1 MTVTTFSE
9 LELDE
14 NLLDALQDK
23 GFTRPTAIQA
33 AAIPPAL
40 DGRDI
45 LGSAPTGTGKTAAY
59 LLPALQHLLD
69 FPRKKSGPPRI
80 LILTPTREL
89 AMQVADHAR
98 ELAKHTHLDI
108 ATITGGVAY
117 MNHAEVFSEN
127 QDIVVA
133 TTGRLLQYIK
143 EENFDC
149 RAVETLILDEADRML
164 DMGFAQDIEHIAG
177 ETRWRKQT
185 MLFSATLEGDAIKDF
200 AERLLEEP
208 VEVSATPSTRERKK
222 IHQWYYRAD
231 DVKHKTALLVHL
243 LKQPEATRSIVFV
256 RKRERVHE
264 LAGWLRE
271 AGINTCWLEGE
282 MVQAKRNEAISR
294 LTDGRINVL
303 IATDV
308 AARGI
313 DIADVSHVFNF
324 DLPRTA
330 DIYLHRIGR
339 TGRAAATG
347 EALSLVCVD
356 EHKLLH
362 DIERLL
368 KKEIPRIAIAGYE
381 PDPSIKAEPIQNG
394 RQQQRGGGRGGQGQG
409 RAQQAAPRR
418 TDGEAS
424 KARTQDGKPPR
435 RRRPRKPA
443 AAE

>member
-14 NLLDALQDK
+14 SLLEALQDK

-40 DGRDI
+40 DGRDV

-185 MLFSATLEGDAIKDF
+185 LLFLQRWKAMRFRTLPSVCWKIRWRF
-200 AERLLEEP
+200 LPIRP
-208 VEVSATPSTRERKK
+208 PVSAKK
-222 IHQWYYRAD
+222 FISGI
-231 DVKHKTALLVHL
+231 TAPMTWNINRIAGASV
-243 LKQPEATRSIVFV
+243 KQPEATRSIVFV

-264 LAGWLRE
+264 LANWLRE
-271 AGINTCWLEGE
+271 AGINNCYLEGE
-282 MVQAKRNEAISR
+282 MVQGKRNEAIKR
-294 LTDGRINVL
+294 LTEGRVNVL
-303 IATDV
+303 VATDV

-313 DIADVSHVFNF
+313 DIPDVSHVFNF
-324 DLPRTA
+324 DMPRSGDT
-330 DIYLHRIGR
+330 YLHRIGR
-339 TGRAAATG
+339 TARAGRKGTAI
-347 EALSLVCVD
+347 SLVEAHD
-356 EHKLLH
+356 HLLLGKVGRY
-362 DIERLL
+362 IE
-368 KKEIPRIAIAGYE
+368 E
-381 PDPSIKAEPIQNG
+381 PIKARVIDELRPKT
-394 RQQQRGGGRGGQGQG
+394 
-409 RAQQAAPRR
+409 RAPSEKQTGKPSRKYWLNVPRR
-418 TDGEAS
+418 
-424 KARTQDGKPPR
+424 KKLK
-435 RRRPRKPA
+435 RKRSRG
-443 AAE
+443 

>member
-14 NLLDALQDK
+14 SLLEALQDK

-40 DGRDI
+40 DGRDV

-185 MLFSATLEGDAIKDF
+185 LLFSATLEGDAIQDF
-200 AERLLEEP
+200 AERLLEDP
-208 VEVSATPSTRERKK
+208 VEVSANPSTRERKK

-231 DVKHKTALLVHL
+231 DLEHKTALLVHL

-264 LAGWLRE
+264 LANWLRE
-271 AGINTCWLEGE
+271 AGINNCYLEGE
-282 MVQAKRNEAISR
+282 MVQGKRNEAIKR
-294 LTDGRINVL
+294 LTEGRVNVL
-303 IATDV
+303 VATDV

-313 DIADVSHVFNF
+313 DIPDVSHVFNF
-324 DLPRTA
+324 DMPRSGDT
-330 DIYLHRIGR
+330 YLHRIGR
-339 TGRAAATG
+339 TARAGRKGTAI
-347 EALSLVCVD
+347 SLVEAHD
-356 EHKLLH
+356 HLLLGKVGRY
-362 DIERLL
+362 IE
-368 KKEIPRIAIAGYE
+368 E
-381 PDPSIKAEPIQNG
+381 PIKAHVIDELRPKT
-394 RQQQRGGGRGGQGQG
+394 
-409 RAQQAAPRR
+409 RAPSEKQ
-418 TDGEAS
+418 T
-424 KARTQDGKPPR
+424 GKPSKKVLAKRAEKKKAKEKEKPR
-435 RRRPRKPA
+435 VKKRHRDTKNIGKRRKPSGTGVPPQTT
-443 AAE
+443 EE